1 MKKAD
6 GNKDTLAGMF
16 VGLLYLFDVPT
27 FLSSLT
33 NFIQTY
39 ASLYPKQVG
48 RISRYRGGGLA
59 HPSVSVTS
67 CSRWKDHWG
76 YATSGL
82 DVPDILGWPPW
93 VGNMAPLSPDT
104 DRTGSRDF
112 AR

>member
-1 MKKAD
+1 
-6 GNKDTLAGMF
+6 MF

-27 FLSSLT
+27 FVSSLT

-39 ASLYPKQVG
+39 VLRFTQSKQAAS
-48 RISRYRGGGLA
+48 RDARGEVWLFLTA
-59 HPSVSVTS
+59 SVTS

-82 DVPDILGWPPW
+82 DVSDIRGWPPW

>member
-1 MKKAD
+1 MERQKYIS
-6 GNKDTLAGMF
+6 NEKDVA
-16 VGLLYLFDVPT
+16 
-27 FLSSLT
+27 LT
-33 NFIQTY
+33 NSNPDVCFAFPK
-39 ASLYPKQVG
+39 ASRPQIVMLE
-48 RISRYRGGGLA
+48 GGLA
-59 HPSVSVTS
+59 LLTASVTS

-82 DVPDILGWPPW
+82 DVSDILGRPPW